1 MLFSRQLPYFI
12 FLLLILWCFPACHS
26 NQSPTHT
33 NDVTPAKFADIS
45 IWPVQH
51 DLPPLLRDI
60 KSRSIKSVDDWESH
74 RSYLLQLLQHYQYG
88 HAPAKPRQYHVQR
101 TGEKNLSSDLLLE
114 SYQYRWQNH
123 GIPHSFRFSL
133 IRSQAAGAF
142 PIIIKNDR
150 YTFDYSEIADSSI
163 RSRYTEQG
171 RLERDFWIAD
181 LAAQRGY
188 IYCKFNREDIA
199 PDHKA
204 DSIPPIFAM
213 YPEYDWGTITVWA
226 WTYQLLIDWLIEQ
239 PWTDADHLV
248 ATGHSRG
255 GKTALWAGILDQRIK
270 ITVPNS
276 SGLGGT
282 ASLRYYDLKRGDYQS
297 IHHHKERFPY
307 WWTTNW
313 YTLADHLERIPFDA
327 HFAKAL
333 IAPRALLNTH
343 ARHDFWANPYGT
355 HLTYLAAQPVYR
367 LYHAEDHHAIHWRD
381 GGHGQEEEDWLALL
395 DFCDWIIHGRRPA
408 WNFAQN
414 PYPDDYQYEDLTQY
428 DVTQPVSTPTSQ

>member
-1 MLFSRQLPYFI
+1 MFFSSRLLYFI
-12 FLLLILWCFPACHS
+12 FNLLTLCCIQACRSSHS
-26 NQSPTHT
+26 PPQNNGVSH
-33 NDVTPAKFADIS
+33 AEFEDIS
-45 IWPVQH
+45 VWPDRQH
-51 DLPPLLRDI
+51 LPPLLKDI
-60 KSRSIKSVDDWESH
+60 ESRPITNVREWESH
-74 RSYLLQLLQHYQYG
+74 RPYLIQLLQHFQYG
-88 HAPAKPRQYHVQR
+88 QSPPKPTQYQVR
-101 TGEKNLSSDLLLE
+101 RAGEKNLTNNLILE
-114 SYQYRWQNH
+114 NYEYHWKHH

-133 IRSQAAGAF
+133 IRPQATEVF

-150 YTFDYSEIADSSI
+150 YTFDYAQIADSSI
-163 RSRYTEQG
+163 RRRYMEQE
-171 RLERDFWIAD
+171 RLERDFWIAG

-199 PDHKA
+199 PDHEA
-204 DSIPPIFAM
+204 NSLPPIFSM
-213 YPEYDWGTITVWA
+213 YPEYDWGTIAVWA

-255 GKTALWAGILDQRIK
+255 GKTALWAGILDQRIE

-297 IHHHKERFPY
+297 IHHHSKRFPH

-313 YTLADHLERIPFDA
+313 YRLGDHLGRIPFDA

-355 HLTYLAAQPVYR
+355 QLTYLAAQPVYR
-367 LYHAEDHHAIHWRD
+367 LYQAEDRHAIHWRD

-395 DFCDWIIHGRRPA
+395 DFCDWIIHGRRPE
-408 WNFAQN
+408 WNFTED
-414 PYPDDYQYEDLTQY
+414 PYPDEYQYEDLTKY
-428 DVTQPVSTPTSQ
+428 DVTQPSRTPAN